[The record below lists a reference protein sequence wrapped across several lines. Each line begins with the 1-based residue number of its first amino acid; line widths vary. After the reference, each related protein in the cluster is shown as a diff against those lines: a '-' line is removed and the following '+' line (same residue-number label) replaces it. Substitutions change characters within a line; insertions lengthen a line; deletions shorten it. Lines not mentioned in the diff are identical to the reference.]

1 ASPGGCT
8 MLAERKVEVKAGERI
23 LIVGEPGTGKTL
35 LFRALAGLWP
45 WGAGRVSHPQGEELF
60 YMPRTAYLPPGT
72 LREALAYPSTV
83 DKFKSAD
90 YSGALARL
98 GLEHLEALLDVGK
111 RWDHELTED
120 EQQRLAFAT
129 LLLHAPHWVLID
141 EVLDS
146 LDPDSLERVSEV
158 LTKDL
163 RHAGI
168 VYIGRADTRDRLFSR
183 VVHLIKDPALRRLSR
198 KGAPTAAAQ
207 SAAA

>member
-1 ASPGGCT
+1 SPAGCT
-8 MLAERKVEVKAGERI
+8 MLAEKKVEVRAGDRV

-45 WGAGRVSHPQGEELF
+45 WGAGRVSHPPGEDLF
-60 YMPRTAYLPPGT
+60 YMPRTPYLPPGT
-72 LREALAYPSTV
+72 LREALAYPSAI
-83 DKFKSAD
+83 DKFKAED

-98 GLEHLEALLDVGK
+98 GIEHLGSLLDVPK
-111 RWDHELTED
+111 RWDRELTED

-146 LDPDSLERVSEV
+146 LDEESFERVSEV
-158 LTKDL
+158 LSKDL
-163 RHAGI
+163 ARTGV
-168 VYIGRADTRDRLFSR
+168 VYIGRGERLDHLFSR
-183 VVHLIKDPALRRLSR
+183 VVHLIKDPALRRLSS
-198 KGAPTAAAQ
+198 KPLASVQVQ